1 MRKRRGK
8 NAAPA
13 PAPAPASASASAPN
27 GPRPTVFPARAD
39 GKKLYVNMPFVLFD
53 DTPTHREQVFDWA
66 GPDGAHH
73 VALEFSS
80 ATMVYTV
87 RIECKMSVF
96 DAAGTLL
103 GEVIAEHWA

>member
-1 MRKRRGK
+1 VRKRRGK

-13 PAPAPASASASAPN
+13 PN
-27 GPRPTVFPARAD
+27 EPRPNEPRPSVFPARVD
-39 GKKLYVNMPFVLFD
+39 GNKLYVDMPFVLFD
-53 DTPTHREQVFDWA
+53 ETPSKREQVFDWA

-73 VALEFSS
+73 VTLEYSS

-96 DAAGTLL
+96 DAAGNLL
-103 GEVIAEHWA
+103 GEVIEEHWA